1 MDQVPLFPLFIN
13 LQGRKCLVIG
23 GGETALRKT
32 EHLLD
37 HGADIEVIAPVFA
50 PGFYSLRD
58 ERNRAGKAGPALI
71 CREFRRQD
79 VRTEFAL
86 VIAATDE
93 KKVNRMAAQIC
104 RRKRIPVNVVDDPE
118 ECTFLFPSLV
128 KRGRLSVGVS
138 TGGASPTAAIW
149 LRKKIED
156 MIPERFGDILDWL
169 AEIREP
175 VIASFEQESR
185 RKTIFRELFSE
196 CLRKGRPL
204 TEEEKDKVLK
214 GEGHE

>member
-185 RKTIFRELFSE
+185 RKIIFRELFSE